1 MTYSSAY
8 RHWYRA
14 LVRNNDKTIEHILL
28 GLMQDTGGLDI
39 LINRNPS
46 LNYGS
51 LMKMKCVGINHNYT
65 MSVSL
70 LILAP
75 LSADQNQGQF
85 YIVIYKINN
94 SELLG

>member
-1 MTYSSAY
+1 
-8 RHWYRA
+8 
-14 LVRNNDKTIEHILL
+14 
-28 GLMQDTGGLDI
+28 
-39 LINRNPS
+39 
-46 LNYGS
+46 
-51 LMKMKCVGINHNYT
+51 MKMKCVGINHNYT

-94 SELLG
+94 SELLEIYIDLYSNIRIDNYKSKINLNVL

>member
-1 MTYSSAY
+1 
-8 RHWYRA
+8 
-14 LVRNNDKTIEHILL
+14 
-28 GLMQDTGGLDI
+28 
-39 LINRNPS
+39 
-46 LNYGS
+46 
-51 LMKMKCVGINHNYT
+51 MKMKCVGINHNYT

-94 SELLG
+94 SELLGRS